1 MKRPKQDLPLK
12 RLYHCP
18 SRTSFLSLPPHP
30 ALSWDNFF
38 LILSP
43 SNLFWCLLPS
53 NWQLLLPP
61 RYLITPSF
69 SSKVKK
75 DGQLRV
81 VVFPHLEKSMWGPA
95 EELVQMSWKST
106 RKVLMLHSLFGR
118 LWQYADTNI
127 MQIPVGAFQGHS
139 ACELRLPALIGI
151 AVPA

>member
-18 SRTSFLSLPPHP
+18 SRTSFLGLPPHP
-30 ALSWDNFF
+30 ALSWDNF
-38 LILSP
+38 LSP

-53 NWQLLLPP
+53 SWHLLLSP

-75 DGQLRV
+75 DGQFRV
-81 VVFPHLEKSMWGPA
+81 AVFPHLEKSMWGPA

-127 MQIPVGAFQGHS
+127 MQILVGAFQGHS
-139 ACELRLPALIGI
+139 ELRLPAFIGI
-151 AVPA
+151 AEPM